1 MKEKI
6 LVSGSTGFVGKHLI
20 PKLIYEGHE
29 ILEITRDISKSTNLF
44 VDTTSKLLFD
54 DSNFKEKINEFKP
67 TIVIHLASYLTS
79 SDNWMDVEKL
89 VNTNILFISKIL
101 DAVSNV
107 GLKLFINTGTFA
119 EYFKGDDELL
129 PSYYY
134 AATKTASRAIVDY
147 YANTYNYKQATIV
160 PYTIYGGND
169 SQKKIIDI
177 IYDSTLSEK
186 PLDLS
191 PGEQVLDFI
200 HIDDVTNFYKAV
212 VNNVN
217 KLPCKTNF
225 KLGTGTGHNLK
236 QVATYIEKITN
247 RKANINWGGRDYR
260 NSDVM
265 FAVANLEN
273 IASTLDWKPQILLKD
288 GILKLILKKNQ
299 SNDFI

>member
-6 LVSGSTGFVGKHLI
+6 LVTGSTGFVGKHLI
-20 PKLIYEGHE
+20 PKLINEGYE
-29 ILEITRDISKSTNLF
+29 ILEITRNISKSKNLF
-44 VDTTSKLLFD
+44 GDTTSKLLFD

-79 SDNWMDVEKL
+79 SDNWIDIEKL
-89 VNTNILFISKIL
+89 VNTNILFLSKIL

-107 GLKLFINTGTFA
+107 DLKLFVNTGTFA
-119 EYFKGDDELL
+119 EYFKGDNELL
-129 PSYYY
+129 PSYFY

-147 YANTYNYKQATIV
+147 YANAYNYKQATIV

-200 HIDDVTNFYKAV
+200 HIDDVTNFYVAV
-212 VNNVN
+212 INNVN
-217 KLPCKTNF
+217 RLPYKTNF
-225 KLGTGTGHNLK
+225 KLGTGIGHTLK
-236 QVATYIEKITN
+236 QVATYIEEITN
-247 RKANINWGGRDYR
+247 SKANINWGGRDYR

-273 IASTLDWKPQILLKD
+273 INSILVWVPKVLLKE
-288 GILKLILKKNQ
+288 GIKKSILKKNNF
-299 SNDFI
+299 NDY